1 MKMTGKRKIAIILAT
16 ILIIAFVLQIIS
28 RIREQSGAGVQRG
41 PKDLRAVP
49 VEVAEI
55 KTAPIELRKIFSG
68 TLESPSEF
76 VVAPKITGRVEG
88 LNVDIGDTIKRNQVV
103 AELDDAEYKQAV
115 LLAEADLAV
124 AKATL
129 VEAQSGYEIAER
141 ELKRIKELL
150 KEGLASDSEYDSAK
164 ADQLA
169 KQAKLAVS
177 EAQVKKAEASLE
189 TARIKQGYTKIAA
202 GWTGGDDTRTIGER
216 FVNEGDMVTAN
227 TPILSIV
234 ELDPII
240 GIIYVSEKDYVYL
253 KTGQSAFLTTDAHP
267 DEVFEGVISRIAP
280 VFRQATRQ
288 ARIELTIENPESRL
302 KPGMFIRA
310 TIVFEKLEKA
320 LIVPEQALTKRDN
333 KDGIFIVNDDN
344 KTVRWCPVKV
354 GIRDGEKVQ
363 IDCEGLTKGLV
374 ITMGQQLVD
383 DGSEIHISGE
393 SNNTG
398 IADKMEAQK

>member
-1 MKMTGKRKIAIILAT
+1 MKLTGKRKIAIILAT
-16 ILIIAFVLQIIS
+16 ILIIAFVWQIIS
-28 RIREQSGAGVQRG
+28 RIREQSGVNDPRG
-41 PKDLRAVP
+41 QQDSRAVP

-55 KTAPIELRKIFSG
+55 KTGPIELRKTFSG
-68 TLESPSEF
+68 ALESPSEF
-76 VVAPKITGRVEG
+76 VVAPKINGRVER

-103 AELDDAEYKQAV
+103 VVLDDAEYKQSV
-115 LLAEADLAV
+115 LLSEADLAV

-129 VEAQSGYEIAER
+129 VEAKSGYEIAER

-150 KEGLASDSEYDSAK
+150 QEGLASDSEYDSAK

-177 EAQVKKAEASLE
+177 EAQVKKEEASLE

-202 GWTGGDDTRTIGER
+202 GWTGGDETRTIGER
-216 FVNEGDMVTAN
+216 FVNEGDMVSSN
-227 TPILSIV
+227 TPLLSIV
-234 ELDPII
+234 ELDPVI

-320 LIVPEQALTKRDN
+320 LIIPEQALTKRDN
-333 KDGIFIVNDDN
+333 KDGIFVVNDDH
-344 KTVRWCPVKV
+344 KTVRWCPVKI
-354 GIRDGEKVQ
+354 GIRENEKVQ
-363 IDCEGLTKGLV
+363 IECDGLTKGLV
-374 ITMGQQLVD
+374 VTLGQQLVD
-383 DGSEIHISGE
+383 EGSSILISGE
-393 SNNTG
+393 SNKKVT
-398 IADKMEAQK
+398 ATKMETPK